1 MEPRVDRVIHLM
13 TVDLKR
19 DIPLDE
25 LARSVNLS
33 VFRLLHLF
41 KAETGTS
48 PLQYLKTQRLTK
60 ARELLEITF
69 LNLKEVLHRVGLKD
83 RSHFAKDFKKQFGV
97 PPLRYRNQYLLMKQ
111 QKSLNEIARTA
122 SR

>member
-1 MEPRVDRVIHLM
+1 MEPRVDRVIRLM

-19 DIPLDE
+19 EIPLDE

-33 VFRLLHLF
+33 VFRLQHLF

-48 PLQYLKTQRLTK
+48 PLQYLKAQRLLK

-69 LNLKEVLHRVGLKD
+69 LNLKEVLHKVGFRD
-83 RSHFAKDFKKQFGV
+83 RSHFAKDFKKHFGV

-111 QKSLNEIARTA
+111 QKSLNERARTA